1 MALLDEKSL
10 RIAQEKREKFRVIHI
25 GTKLGAEEHRAFEE
39 LSIKRNQRPAELIRD
54 LILAEIEREKNGIQ
68 PSYEQT
74 EVTACRLILVN
85 LLRPIATGKHTTEEA
100 FDRFIDEL
108 GSKKRSITR
117 DMLMR
122 YESQKSGH

>member
-10 RIAQEKREKFRVIHI
+10 LIAQEKREKFRLLHV
-25 GTKLGAEEHRAFEE
+25 GTKLSAEEHRAFED
-39 LSIKRNQRPAELIRD
+39 LLFKRNQRQAELIRD

-85 LLRPIATGKHTTEEA
+85 MLRPLVTGKGMSEES
-100 FDRFIDEL
+100 FDKILDEV
-108 GSKKRSITR
+108 GRKKKGITQEY
-117 DMLMR
+117 LHR
-122 YESQKSGH
+122 YLATK

>member
-1 MALLDEKSL
+1 MALLDEKRL
-10 RIAQEKREKFRVIHI
+10 RIAQEKREKFRVLHV
-25 GTKLGAEEHRAFEE
+25 GTKLSAEEHRAFED
-39 LSIKRNQRPAELIRD
+39 LLFKRNQRQAELIRD

-85 LLRPIATGKHTTEEA
+85 LLKPIVTGKRTTEEA
-100 FDRFIDEL
+100 FDRLIDEI

-117 DMLMR
+117 DMLHR
-122 YESQKSGH
+122 YEAQKER

>member
-1 MALLDEKSL
+1 MALLDERRR
-10 RIAQEKREKFRVIHI
+10 RIAQEKREKFRVNHV
-25 GTKLGAEEHRAFEE
+25 GTKLSAEEHRAFEE
-39 LSIKRNQRPAELIRD
+39 LLFKRNQRPAELIRD
-54 LILAEIEREKNGIQ
+54 LILDEIEREKNGIQ

-85 LLRPIATGKHTTEEA
+85 LLKPIATGKHTTEEA
-100 FDRFIDEL
+100 FDRFIDEI

-117 DMLMR
+117 DMLQR